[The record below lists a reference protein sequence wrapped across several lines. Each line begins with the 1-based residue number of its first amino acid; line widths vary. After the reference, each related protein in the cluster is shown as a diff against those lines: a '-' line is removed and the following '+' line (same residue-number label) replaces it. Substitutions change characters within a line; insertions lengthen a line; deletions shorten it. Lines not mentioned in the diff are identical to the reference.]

1 MTASIDWLLS
11 AQGITDEIFAFCQGK
26 EQRLPESLSASGGGG
41 NGGPEVIAHGDADTE
56 NERRVPQHCPHRP
69 SKHSARCRPSLT
81 F

>member
-26 EQRLPESLSASGGGG
+26 EQRLPESPSASWGGEGG

-56 NERRVPQHCPHRP
+56 NERESLSTARTGPASTQHDAGH
-69 SKHSARCRPSLT
+69 H
-81 F
+81 